1 MTLNACSVCPDMQ
14 NQRLRRASSWSAWL
28 TTAKTLEL
36 QAKPMCGDGQQNRIK
51 NKLPKIIHRI
61 RLDMDALY

>member
-1 MTLNACSVCPDMQ
+1 MSLMRVSFGPTCKIKGSGGPAREVHGLS
-14 NQRLRRASSWSAWL
+14 
-28 TTAKTLEL
+28 TAKTLEL
-36 QAKPMCGDGQQNRIK
+36 QGKPMYGDGQQNRIK